1 MSCQEVVIN
10 YEIIETL
17 TIRNDKIHAGTSRA
31 KISGTLIISVNPH
44 NLSPYCNTVI
54 SVTVKSA
61 LGTGM
66 ILQMIKIII

>member
-10 YEIIETL
+10 YEITETL
-17 TIRNDKIHAGTSRA
+17 TIRNDKIHAGTSRE
-31 KISGTLIISVNPH
+31 KISATLIISFNPH

-54 SVTVKSA
+54 SMTVKSA
-61 LGTGM
+61 RGTGM